1 MGASPVPERPRPRAL
16 DILSGMPQVA
26 WPVIPTPVA
35 AGMLAIARQL
45 EHTQRLD
52 ERTLRAQQMRQL
64 AGLLAHARRYAPA
77 YEMRLAEL
85 DLDHGLDDAAFA
97 SLPTLTRREVQ
108 DDADGLRCRVVP
120 PDHGSV
126 SEYAS
131 SGSTGRPIRVLG
143 TRLHDLWWR
152 ALLLREHLWHGRD
165 FTAKLGVLKTRIS
178 GGTEPNWGAATAG
191 VITTGPCV
199 SLNSGHGV
207 AEQVRWLRT
216 EDPAY
221 LLSHASNLRALS
233 RHCLALG
240 VRLPGLREV
249 RSYGEML
256 PPDLR
261 ELCQEAWG
269 VPLTD
274 SYSAAEIGI
283 IALQCPQS
291 TAYHVQSEH
300 VLVEIL
306 NPTGRPC
313 APGESGRVVVTP
325 LHNFAM
331 PLIRYELG
339 DFAEV
344 GPPCVCGRGLPVL
357 TRILGRRRNMLRVP
371 DGSMH
376 WPSLPAKLW
385 DWASPIRQFQ
395 LVQTTLSAITVRLVT
410 ERPLT
415 AEEENALRGRL
426 DLRLGWP
433 FEYRFEYCTTLG
445 GGPGFEDFQCLLDD
459 DG

>member
-1 MGASPVPERPRPRAL
+1 
-16 DILSGMPQVA
+16 
-26 WPVIPTPVA
+26 VIPTPVA
-35 AGMLAIARQL
+35 AGMIAIARQL
-45 EHTQRLD
+45 EHAERLD
-52 ERTLRAQQMRQL
+52 ARTLRAQQLRQL
-64 AGLLAHARRYAPA
+64 ASLLAHARRYAPA
-77 YEMRLAEL
+77 YEMRLATL
-85 DLDHGLDDAAFA
+85 DSAHDLDAAALA
-97 SLPTLTRREVQ
+97 SVPTLTRREVQ
-108 DDADGLRCRVVP
+108 DDPDGLRCRVVP
-120 PDHGSV
+120 PDHGSLT
-126 SEYAS
+126 EYAS

-152 ALLLREHLWHGRD
+152 ALLLRDHLWHERD
-165 FTAKLGVLKTRIS
+165 FNAKLGVLKTRIS

-191 VITTGPCV
+191 VIATGPCV
-199 SLNSGHGV
+199 SLNSGQGV
-207 AEQVRWLRT
+207 AEQIRWLRT
-216 EDPAY
+216 EKPVY
-221 LLSHASNLRALS
+221 LLSHASNLRALA
-233 RHCLALG
+233 RHCIAHAVPLS
-240 VRLPGLREV
+240 GLREV

-261 ELCQEAWG
+261 ELCDAAWG

-300 VLVEIL
+300 VMVEIL
-306 NPTGRPC
+306 DKADRPC
-313 APGESGRVVVTP
+313 GPGERGRVVVTP

-331 PLIRYELG
+331 PLVRYELD

-344 GPPCVCGRGLPVL
+344 GESCPCGRGLPVL

-371 DGSMH
+371 DGTTH

-395 LVQTTLSAITVRLVT
+395 LVQSALAAITVRLVA

-415 AEEENALRGRL
+415 VDEENALRGRL
-426 DLRLGWP
+426 DQRLGWR
-433 FEYRFEYCTTLG
+433 FDYRFEYCSAIDG
-445 GGPGFEDFQCLLDD
+445 GAGFEDFKCLLDD
-459 DG
+459 AI